1 MKRSVLIP
9 PLLHRVEI
17 LIFAIGILVG
27 GKLGDITVLSFFCH
41 KLSFTNL
48 AYDRTRGCWDT

>member
-27 GKLGDITVLSFFCH
+27 GKLGDITVLSFLGAIGGGYLC
-41 KLSFTNL
+41 LSVVQEK
-48 AYDRTRGCWDT
+48 